1 MQPWLLPHPHVNWQS
16 PPLFPWIYPN
26 RLFPIT
32 LRVDTAASD
41 MTEDDLITV
50 NLFCAVALA
59 WARRRVQL
67 YVEQIDRQDRVMEV
81 GAITGLFTDY
91 NRAFDEF
98 IPMYQRLI
106 AAIRAD
112 LALTEAE
119 LRARRDAEE
128 AMAGLY

>member
-1 MQPWLLPHPHVNWQS
+1 MQPWPLPHPYVNWQS

-26 RLFPIT
+26 RLFSIT

>member
-1 MQPWLLPHPHVNWQS
+1 MASSASLRELAFTTIISLDISQS
-16 PPLFPWIYPN
+16 V
-26 RLFPIT
+26 LFPIT
-32 LRVDTAASD
+32 LTVDTAASD

>member
-1 MQPWLLPHPHVNWQS
+1 
-16 PPLFPWIYPN
+16 
-26 RLFPIT
+26 
-32 LRVDTAASD
+32 
-41 MTEDDLITV
+41 
-50 NLFCAVALA
+50 
-59 WARRRVQL
+59 
-67 YVEQIDRQDRVMEV
+67 MEV

>member
-1 MQPWLLPHPHVNWQS
+1 
-16 PPLFPWIYPN
+16 
-26 RLFPIT
+26 
-32 LRVDTAASD
+32 
-41 MTEDDLITV
+41 MTEDDLIDV
-50 NLFCAVALA
+50 NLFCAVALD
-59 WARRRVQL
+59 WARGRVQL

-81 GAITGLFTDY
+81 GAITGFFADY